1 MIARNW
7 QHRPHHCAHKAPS
20 LAYKRATPIAK
31 LCRGHAPMPH
41 RIFAPTIAALL
52 IAGAALPAGP
62 APAANAGPTAPT
74 AAMVD
79 ALAAE
84 LTAGFVFP
92 EVGARYAAA
101 LKQKLASGAYAAISD
116 PEALAKALTSDLQAV
131 APDGHLKVF
140 SPAATAKAGPRG
152 AAGAEAQGLIAGG
165 WLADGVAYANFNL
178 FPGDPETVAKVDA
191 FIAAHAGAKV
201 LIIDVRG
208 HRGGGLAE
216 MDRLFPQMFTR
227 ETALV
232 TMDTRQAVEEQ
243 GAGPL
248 RENATLRRQESPAGV
263 VRRTHYAMP
272 AARPVWAN
280 TKIYLLT
287 ARRTASAA
295 EHLALSL
302 KRTGRATLVG
312 EATRGA
318 NHFGGLAELPGGFG
332 VFVPVGRTFDPDTGK
347 DWEGSGVAPDVAVPA
362 AEALDK
368 ALALAGVDPAKVH
381 SLPGAR

>member
-1 MIARNW
+1 MMPA
-7 QHRPHHCAHKAPS
+7 
-20 LAYKRATPIAK
+20 LAAM
-31 LCRGHAPMPH
+31 LM
-41 RIFAPTIAALL
+41 
-52 IAGAALPAGP
+52 AGAMVLPAVP
-62 APAANAGPTAPT
+62 APAGSVSQSHST
-74 AAMVD
+74 AATVN
-79 ALAAE
+79 ALASE
-84 LTAGFVFP
+84 LAAGFVFP
-92 EVGARYAAA
+92 ETGARYAAA
-101 LKQKLASGAYAAISD
+101 LKQKLAGGAYASISD

-140 SPAATAKAGPRG
+140 SPAATAKAGPRSL
-152 AAGAEAQGLIAGG
+152 AGPDAQGLIASG

-243 GAGPL
+243 GDGPL
-248 RENATLRRQESPAGV
+248 RENATLRRQASPVGV
-263 VRRTHYAMP
+263 VRRTHYAVP

-287 ARRTASAA
+287 AKRTASAA

-332 VFVPVGRTFDPDTGK
+332 VFVPVGRTFDPETGR

-362 AEALDK
+362 AEALEK
-368 ALALAGVDPAKVH
+368 ALALAGVDPAKVR
-381 SLPGAR
+381 SLPGAG